1 MITQA
6 VSRVVALIFGLV
18 VLAAPVVTQATPF
31 KFDAGGGDGSISGQ
45 FPSFT
50 LVGNSWGKHEDGE
63 IGTYTTYSTTFS
75 RHGIL
80 AFDWLYTSSDV
91 NNGDFEDIFF
101 DPAGYSL
108 NGALIW
114 LPYDL
119 INEAGEWVGS
129 VTSGSVSLDIKP
141 GDKFSWWVFSTD
153 DCCGPAALD
162 ISAQYFVPEPGALG
176 LLGLS
181 IAGLAVARRRR

>member
-1 MITQA
+1 MFTQC
-6 VSRVVALIFGLV
+6 VCRVVALVFGLL
-18 VLAAPVVTQATPF
+18 VLAAPAFTQATSF

-50 LVGNSWGKHEDGE
+50 LVGNSWGKHEDGQ

-75 RHGIL
+75 RHGVL
-80 AFDWLYTSSDV
+80 AFEWLYTSSDE
-91 NNGDFEDIFF
+91 NNGDFEDIYF

-129 VTSGSVSLDIKP
+129 VTSGSVSLDITA

-153 DCCGPAALD
+153 DCCGPATLQ
-162 ISAQYFVPEPGALG
+162 ISAQYSVPEPGILALFALG
-176 LLGLS
+176 
-181 IAGLAVARRRR
+181 IVGLAVVRRRA